1 MRATCHMDWRW
12 YSVVL
17 KEACAP
23 LCSWRDAG
31 GSISWTACSPNTS
44 QSSGQWTTTTQSWS
58 ESMGRIF
65 RSSCRETNFLDL
77 GQRLMDVCNW
87 KWKDYF
93 YFCFSTNIRAW
104 LCEQAAVDL
113 PELAFYKELICWLEF
128 YQVLSWIFLFP
139 FTLSDLVSTDP
150 FVVKLR
156 FEPSGRPESDVDYY
170 LMVKENLCVVC
181 GKRESYIRWVVQW
194 VMRKTH
200 KTGLKS
206 ASSLAS
212 RS

>member
-58 ESMGRIF
+58 ESMERIF

-104 LCEQAAVDL
+104 LWWAGSSGSARAGILQRVNL
-113 PELAFYKELICWLEF
+113 LTWILSGGLEF
-128 YQVLSWIFLFP
+128 LILDCHWIVQCRNDMLREFFCSNWLLGVIFYP
-139 FTLSDLVSTDP
+139 WDVWCLHTLSFNIEHNMWTCP
-150 FVVKLR
+150 GF
-156 FEPSGRPESDVDYY
+156 PDVH
-170 LMVKENLCVVC
+170 LGCTT
-181 GKRESYIRWVVQW
+181 SI
-194 VMRKTH
+194 
-200 KTGLKS
+200 
-206 ASSLAS
+206 S
-212 RS
+212 R